1 MKLSDIFVLLGLSVM
16 ANGAW
21 WAAAVQPV
29 MLSIGTAFAALDLDL
44 EPIFDAKPFEL
55 RKLITFKNDKQKKVK
70 SKGEIN

>member
-21 WAAAVQPV
+21 WAAVQPV

-44 EPIFDAKPFEL
+44 EPIFDA
-55 RKLITFKNDKQKKVK
+55 
-70 SKGEIN
+70 